1 MKEKWYT
8 QWESF
13 GKRIQLAREKAD
25 ITREQ
30 LAHAIGLSKE
40 NLRRIECG
48 QQSTTLET
56 LYKISCVLNISID
69 SLLLGTQQL
78 SNDNDATDQ
87 LVQTDKEQI
96 DKLLQN
102 LSPMQLHFAYKFLNA
117 SIQFFNSFQQSE
129 EE

>member
-13 GKRIQLAREKAD
+13 GKRIQLTREKAD

-48 QQSTTLET
+48 QQSTTIET
-56 LYKISCVLNISID
+56 LYKISCILNVSVD
-69 SLLLGTQQL
+69 FLLCGTQP
-78 SNDNDATDQ
+78 SNEDDAALQ
-87 LVQTDKEQI
+87 QAQTDKDQI
-96 DKLLQN
+96 HALLQN
-102 LSPMQLHFAYKFLNA
+102 LSPMQMHFACQFLNA
-117 SIQFFNSFQQSE
+117 SIQFFNSFLHDKE
-129 EE
+129 I